1 MNEPFFIALA
11 SPEPSPG
18 GGAAAAYAACLGVAL
33 LKKVIHLELLRS
45 RTSRELTSLWK
56 DLLRQANEME
66 ASLEKLIEEDGE
78 VYLEF
83 VKARTECGRTDFA
96 DALER
101 AIECPI
107 KIMVQSN
114 EGLELTEEV
123 AKRCAR
129 HLLSDLLVSGES
141 FLAAV
146 SGASHIAW
154 ANVCLLPGSTPHELP
169 VSAGEISTLEKI
181 CREKHLVVQAH
192 LKARI
197 KGDVSI

>member
-1 MNEPFFIALA
+1 MKGPFLLALE

-18 GGAAAAYAACLGVAL
+18 GGAAAAYAACVGVAL
-33 LKKVIHLELLRS
+33 VKKVIRLEQLRS
-45 RTSRELTSLWK
+45 RTSRELISLWNA
-56 DLLRQANEME
+56 LLRQADEME
-66 ASLEKLIEEDGE
+66 AALKKLIDEDGE

-101 AIECPI
+101 AVECPI

-154 ANVCLLPGSTPHELP
+154 ANVCLLPGNRPHDLP
-169 VSAGEISTLEKI
+169 VSTGEISTLEKI
-181 CREKHLVVQAH
+181 CREKHLVVQEH

-197 KGDVSI
+197 KGNVST